1 MTRAATLLL
10 SAGVLLFIGVLASQG
25 LPAIVATLSLAGWGL
40 LLVALFHL
48 VPLALDAMA
57 IRVLFERADPHGGSR
72 DAYSQPR
79 DAYATLRDALLTRWA
94 GESAN
99 SLMPA
104 GQIGGPVLMARHLAL
119 KGLSLQAAA
128 AAITVSTT
136 LQTFAQIAFA
146 LLGVILVGAQAT
158 HLAEHALRTSS
169 LIASGVLAVQVGGF
183 YLMQRRGL
191 FSKLTRAATRFSG
204 KRNWSQWVSQAESID
219 VAVDA
224 TYRRGGP
231 VAASFLLSLLGWLV
245 GTGEVFLI
253 LELLGHPVTWVDA
266 LLLESLGQAIRGA
279 AFAIPGALG
288 VQEGGYLLLAPLAGL
303 PPDTA
308 LALSLAK
315 RAREILLGLPGLLY
329 LHFYGRAG
337 AAAARP
343 APP

>member
-25 LPAIVATLSLAGWGL
+25 LPAILATLALAGWGL

-48 VPLALDAMA
+48 IPLALDAAA
-57 IRVLFERADPHGGSR
+57 IRVLFKRGHG
-72 DAYSQPR
+72 
-79 DAYATLRDALLTRWA
+79 TLRDALLTRWA

-99 SLMPA
+99 SLMPG
-104 GQIGGPVLMARHLAL
+104 GQIGGPVLMARHLAQ
-119 KGLSLQAAA
+119 KGLSLQDAA

-146 LLGVILVGAQAT
+146 LFGVILLGAQAS
-158 HLAEHALRTSS
+158 HLSEHALRTSS
-169 LIASGVLAVQVGGF
+169 LIASGVLGVQVGGF

-219 VAVDA
+219 LAVDA
-224 TYRRGGP
+224 TYRRVRP
-231 VAASFLLSLLGWLV
+231 VAASFLLSLVGWLV

-253 LELLGHPVTWVDA
+253 LELLGHPVTWVNA

-303 PPDTA
+303 PPDTG

-329 LHFYGRAG
+329 LHFSGRAG
-337 AAAARP
+337 AAAAARP
-343 APP
+343 APPTGAL

>member
-25 LPAIVATLSLAGWGL
+25 LPAILATLALAGWGL

-48 VPLALDAMA
+48 IPLALDAAA
-57 IRVLFERADPHGGSR
+57 IRVLFKRGHG
-72 DAYSQPR
+72 
-79 DAYATLRDALLTRWA
+79 TLRDALLTRWA

-99 SLMPA
+99 SLMPG
-104 GQIGGPVLMARHLAL
+104 GQIGGPVLMARHLAQ
-119 KGLSLQAAA
+119 KGLSLQDAA

-146 LLGVILVGAQAT
+146 LFGVILLGAQSS
-158 HLAEHALRTSS
+158 HLSEHALRTSS
-169 LIASGVLAVQVGGF
+169 LIASGVLGVQVGGF

-219 VAVDA
+219 LAVDA
-224 TYRRGGP
+224 TYRRVRP
-231 VAASFLLSLLGWLV
+231 VAASFLLSLVGWLV

-253 LELLGHPVTWVDA
+253 LELLGHPVTWVNA

-303 PPDTA
+303 PPDTG

-329 LHFYGRAG
+329 LHFYRRA
-337 AAAARP
+337 APAARP
-343 APP
+343 ASP